1 MKKIIPLFVLIAI
14 LNTAAGYVGEL
25 PDVNKIF
32 AVKQKEMQ
40 QQQQQSEERFRPLI
54 DVEKDLIH
62 DVEPKIDSPKYN
74 KYLMQTNPYATY
86 LVDIMNFKDLL
97 NDLSESSK
105 KEDLQTFAAKS
116 YYFTLKA
123 NQFLKKYRN
132 KPEEKYISYKVMQE
146 LTRQSN
152 EIVKIWQ
159 KSNYT
164 LQYVSYRTYNGKY
177 TRENINKNLECL
189 RENIG
194 ILQEQI
200 KLLSE

>member
-1 MKKIIPLFVLIAI
+1 LHQTKEFNSNSSNLKK
-14 LNTAAGYVGEL
+14 GS
-25 PDVNKIF
+25 DV
-32 AVKQKEMQ
+32 
-40 QQQQQSEERFRPLI
+40 
-54 DVEKDLIH
+54 DYVEKDLIH